1 MISRLYQ
8 RNKLKNYDILLFD
21 LDGTLTDSA
30 EGIINCMKHAF
41 TAMGREIP
49 DDMNRF
55 LGPPLYESFD
65 KFCGMNEEEILEAVR
80 IFRERYSTVGL
91 FENRVYDGIP
101 EMLERL
107 RLGGKQLY
115 VATSKPEVYAKRI
128 LGKFGL
134 SRYFPIIGGADINGT
149 RNNKWE
155 VIEYVLAEIGIT
167 ERNSVLMIGD
177 RRQDVI
183 GAHRTGLKCLG
194 TLWGYGPIE
203 ELTEAGA
210 DFIAE
215 TPQKTADL
223 LLGKE

>member
-1 MISRLYQ
+1 MI
-8 RNKLKNYDILLFD
+8 NNYKYLFFD

-30 EGIINCMKHAF
+30 EGIINCMKYAL
-41 TAMGREIP
+41 TAMGRNIP

-65 KFCGMNEEEILEAVR
+65 KFCGMNDEEVLEAVR

-107 RLGGKQLY
+107 RLGGKQLH

-128 LGKFGL
+128 LDKFGL
-134 SRYFPIIGGADINGT
+134 SHYFHVIGGADINGT

-155 VIEYVLAEIGIT
+155 VIEYVLENAGIT
-167 ERNSVLMIGD
+167 DRNSVLMIGD
-177 RRQDVI
+177 RRQDVL
-183 GAHRTGLKCLG
+183 GAHKTGLKCLG
-194 TLWGYGPIE
+194 TLWGYGTIE

-210 DFIAE
+210 DFIAH
-215 TPQKTADL
+215 TPQEAADM

>member
-1 MISRLYQ
+1 MI
-8 RNKLKNYDILLFD
+8 NNYKYLFFD

-30 EGIINCMKHAF
+30 EGIINCMKYAL
-41 TAMGREIP
+41 TAMGRNIP

-65 KFCGMNEEEILEAVR
+65 KFCGMNEEEVLEAVR

-128 LGKFGL
+128 LDKFGL
-134 SRYFPIIGGADINGT
+134 SHYFHVIGGADINGT

-155 VIEYVLAEIGIT
+155 VIEYVLENAGIT
-167 ERNSVLMIGD
+167 YRNGVLMIGD
-177 RRQDVI
+177 RRQDVL
-183 GAHRTGLKCLG
+183 GAHKTGLKCLG

-210 DFIAE
+210 DFIAH
-215 TPQKTADL
+215 TPQEAADM

>member
-1 MISRLYQ
+1 MI
-8 RNKLKNYDILLFD
+8 NNYKYLFFD

-30 EGIINCMKHAF
+30 EGIINCMKYAL
-41 TAMGREIP
+41 TAMGRNIP

-65 KFCGMNEEEILEAVR
+65 KFCGMNDEEVLEAVR

-107 RLGGKQLY
+107 RLGDKQLY

-128 LGKFGL
+128 LDKFGL
-134 SRYFPIIGGADINGT
+134 SHYFHVIGGADINGT

-155 VIEYVLAEIGIT
+155 VIEYVLENAGIT
-167 ERNSVLMIGD
+167 DRNSVLMIGD
-177 RRQDVI
+177 RRQDVL
-183 GAHRTGLKCLG
+183 GAHKTGLKCLG
-194 TLWGYGPIE
+194 TLWGYGTIE

-210 DFIAE
+210 DFIAH
-215 TPQKTADL
+215 TPQEAADM

>member
-1 MISRLYQ
+1 MTSLCIHNMDRFTT
-8 RNKLKNYDILLFD
+8 LLFD

-30 EGIINCMKHAF
+30 EGIINCMKHAL

-65 KFCGMNEEEILEAVR
+65 KFCGMNEEEVLEAVR

-107 RLGGKQLY
+107 SQGGKQLY

-128 LGKFGL
+128 LDKFGL
-134 SRYFPIIGGADINGT
+134 SRYFPVIGGADINGT

-155 VIEYVLAEIGIT
+155 VIEYVLERAGIT
-167 ERNSVLMIGD
+167 DRSGVLMIGD
-177 RRQDVI
+177 RRQDVL
-183 GAHRTGLKCLG
+183 GAHKTGLKCLG

-210 DFIAE
+210 DFIAH
-215 TPQKTADL
+215 TPQEAADM